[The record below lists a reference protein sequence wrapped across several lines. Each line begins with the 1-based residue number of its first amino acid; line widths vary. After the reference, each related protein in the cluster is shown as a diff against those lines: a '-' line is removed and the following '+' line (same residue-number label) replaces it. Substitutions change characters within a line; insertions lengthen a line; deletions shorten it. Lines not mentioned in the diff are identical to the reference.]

1 MALEKAQLKQQLI
14 QLLTAFETGSRT
26 DLRTQVL
33 SLLPIWDSLKELGTS
48 LIPADMARSARDR
61 ILFYLQQYPCQII
74 SHKEIMIVAGISEWA
89 RRVRELRVE
98 FGWAIMSGT
107 TAREMQE
114 AGELVKVPD
123 CSEMRPEDYIL
134 INEHQ
139 DKEAAYRWNVAN
151 EIRKSA
157 GGTKAHI
164 LEYLRRNV
172 GNPVNGEE
180 LRYVANN
187 TTEWARRVRE
197 LRTEDG
203 WPVRSR
209 QNGRPDL
216 AVGVYVLEEDRQA
229 SAHDRKIDDRVRRDV
244 LVRDRYCCVDC
255 GWTREQWNAD
265 DPRYLELHH
274 MEHHIDKGSNTVENL
289 KTLCNVC
296 HDVLHR
302 KSND

>member
-1 MALEKAQLKQQLI
+1 MFLDKAQLKKQLI
-14 QLLTAFETGSRT
+14 QLLTAFETEAKT
-26 DLRTQVL
+26 ELRTQVL
-33 SLLPIWDSLKELGTS
+33 SLLPVWDSLKELGTS
-48 LIPADMARSARDR
+48 LLPPDTARSARDR
-61 ILFYLQQYPCQII
+61 ILFYLRQYPCQII
-74 SHKEIMIVAGISEWA
+74 SHKEIMIIAGISEWA

-98 FGWAIMSGT
+98 YGWTIMSGT

-114 AGELVKVPD
+114 TGELVNIPD
-123 CSEMRPEDYIL
+123 CSEMKPEDYIL
-134 INEHQ
+134 IDALQ

-151 EIRKSA
+151 EIRKST
-157 GGTKAHI
+157 GGTKTHI

-172 GNPVNGEE
+172 GNPVSGEE

-197 LRTEDG
+197 LRTEEG

-216 AVGVYVLEEDRQA
+216 AVGVYLLEEDRQA
-229 SAHDRKIDDRVRRDV
+229 PVHDRKIDDRVRRDV
-244 LVRDRYCCVDC
+244 LVRDGYCCVGC

-274 MEHHIDKGSNTVENL
+274 LEHHVDGGSNTAENL
-289 KTLCNVC
+289 KTFCNVC
-296 HDVLHR
+296 HDVTHR
-302 KSND
+302 KG

>member
-1 MALEKAQLKQQLI
+1 MSLEKAQLKQQLI
-14 QLLTAFETGSRT
+14 QLLTVFETGAT
-26 DLRTQVL
+26 ADLRTQVL
-33 SLLPIWDSLKELGTS
+33 TLLPVWDCLKELGTS
-48 LIPADMARSARDR
+48 LLPADMARSARDR
-61 ILFYLQQYPCQII
+61 ILLYLRQYPCQII
-74 SHKEIMIVAGISEWA
+74 SHKEIMIIAGISEWA

-98 FGWAIMSGT
+98 YGWAIMSGT

-114 AGELVKVPD
+114 TGELVNIPD
-123 CSEMRPEDYIL
+123 CSEMKPEDYIL
-134 INEHQ
+134 VNAYQ

-157 GGTKAHI
+157 GGAKAHI

-172 GNPVNGEE
+172 GNPVCGEE

-216 AVGVYVLEEDRQA
+216 AVGVYVLEGDRQA
-229 SAHDRKIDDRVRRDV
+229 PTHDRKIDDRVRRDV
-244 LVRDRYCCVDC
+244 LVRDQYCCKDC
-255 GWTREQWNAD
+255 GWSREQWNAD

-274 MEHHIDKGSNTVENL
+274 LEHHAAKGSNTVGNL

-302 KSND
+302 KGND

>member
-1 MALEKAQLKQQLI
+1 MALKKAQLKQQLI
-14 QLLTAFETGSRT
+14 QLLAAFETGSRA

-33 SLLPIWDSLKELGTS
+33 SLLPVWDTLKELGTS
-48 LIPADMARSARDR
+48 LVPADMAKSARDR
-61 ILFYLQQYPCQII
+61 ILFYLRQYPCQII

-98 FGWAIMSGT
+98 YGWSIMSGKT
-107 TAREMQE
+107 SRDMQE
-114 AGELVKVPD
+114 AGELVNMPD
-123 CSEMRPEDYIL
+123 CSAMKPEDYIL
-134 INEHQ
+134 VNEHQ
-139 DKEAAYRWNVAN
+139 DRDAAYRWNVAN
-151 EIRKSA
+151 EIRKSK
-157 GGTKAHI
+157 GGAKAHI

-172 GNPVNGEE
+172 GNPVGGEE
-180 LRYVANN
+180 LRYVAKN

-229 SAHDRKIDDRVRRDV
+229 PTHDRKIDDRVRREV
-244 LVRDRYCCVDC
+244 LVRDKYCCMDC

-274 MEHHIDKGSNTVENL
+274 LEHHVNRGSNTAENL

-302 KSND
+302 KRNG